1 MSFPRRHIVNGQGI
15 VVEPTGPYTH
25 SLWLEGPQPP
35 RETFYGLSRIG
46 RQWTITRY
54 LAERFGIAF
63 VGFGVGIATSKR
75 GAIQLAVADYQSQE
89 KAT

>member
-1 MSFPRRHIVNGQGI
+1 MSSPRRHIVNGQGI
-15 VVEPTGPYTH
+15 IVEPTGPYTH

-54 LAERFGIAF
+54 LAEWFGIAF
-63 VGFGVGIATSKR
+63 DGTPVGIATSK
-75 GAIQLAVADYQSQE
+75 GNAIQLAVADYQLQE
-89 KAT
+89 KAA